1 MVHSVQK
8 YAVSNE
14 QIIIIGRETFMK
26 NAKKLLALGCVGC
39 LAYVLATSE
48 ALQEKLFNGK
58 YEDQYLK
65 IVELARLAGDVCMWP
80 VHYVKAILP

>member
-1 MVHSVQK
+1 
-8 YAVSNE
+8 
-14 QIIIIGRETFMK
+14 MK

-39 LAYVLATSE
+39 LAYVLATNE

-58 YEDQYLK
+58 YEDQFLK
-65 IVELARLAGDVCMWP
+65 VVELARLAGDVCMWP